1 MDVDNPLLLD
11 WACAREQRE
20 SAVSRCEGRRYRS
33 TDDVLARMGRGG
45 RHPRNRECVPCF
57 SLLTTL
63 PADTLLPYSP
73 LPSHL
78 RRALAVM
85 RDEIE
90 TTLRL
95 LGVTKISQLGPHLLN
110 TRALDP
116 LIAQSVQ
123 VGEDE
128 QGFY

>member
-1 MDVDNPLLLD
+1 MYSLAWGEEGVIH
-11 WACAREQRE
+11 AIE
-20 SAVSRCEGRRYRS
+20 SAYSV
-33 TDDVLARMGRGG
+33 VAPPFPNKQWLI
-45 RHPRNRECVPCF
+45 ECPCSSF
-57 SLLTTL
+57 LL
-63 PADTLLPYSP
+63 PAVL
-73 LPSHL
+73 
-78 RRALAVM
+78 VM

-110 TRALDP
+110 TRAIDP

-128 QGFY
+128 KGFY

>member
-1 MDVDNPLLLD
+1 
-11 WACAREQRE
+11 
-20 SAVSRCEGRRYRS
+20 
-33 TDDVLARMGRGG
+33 
-45 RHPRNRECVPCF
+45 
-57 SLLTTL
+57 
-63 PADTLLPYSP
+63 
-73 LPSHL
+73 
-78 RRALAVM
+78 M